1 MAGAVLDVGVTS
13 GGTGVVACTGVGGSG
28 FTGAA
33 SSPAVGFAAG
43 VGSSGDDGA
52 VAPRRAT

>member
-1 MAGAVLDVGVTS
+1 MTS
-13 GGTGVVACTGVGGSG
+13 GGTGVAACTGVGGSG

-43 VGSSGDDGA
+43 VRSSGDDGA

>member
-1 MAGAVLDVGVTS
+1 MTS
-13 GGTGVVACTGVGGSG
+13 GGTGVAACTGVGGSG

-33 SSPAVGFAAG
+33 SSPAVGCAAG
-43 VGSSGDDGA
+43 VRSSGDDGA